1 MSQAI
6 LESPWGHETYHMCVV
21 KTLEEAC
28 VDWTIEKDWDC
39 GGNDIAPDPYVPG
52 KHIYLKNYHPKTI
65 MIIMISGGLEECQDL
80 CLANQPKCNA
90 IAMTTAK
97 DPNNPNRCWMKSKLE
112 NCHPAHNQLTGT
124 LMHYDCRDN
133 HNCGG
138 SYVQIK
144 ECFMQTQV
152 I

>member
-52 KHIYLKNYHPKTI
+52 KLIYLKNYPGSSGFKVDWKSVK
-65 MIIMISGGLEECQDL
+65 ISVWLISQ
-80 CLANQPKCNA
+80 NV
-90 IAMTTAK
+90 M
-97 DPNNPNRCWMKSKLE
+97 
-112 NCHPAHNQLTGT
+112 QL
-124 LMHYDCRDN
+124 
-133 HNCGG
+133 
-138 SYVQIK
+138 Q
-144 ECFMQTQV
+144 
-152 I
+152 